1 MPDATLYREAAACYE
16 RARHWTDAARCY
28 RAAGMPL
35 RAAALH
41 ERLGQFDAA
50 AEDYGAAGEPETAG
64 WLLVHRLDAPGPARD
79 AVARA
84 SDGPRRDLV
93 LARCD
98 LAEGGPPALV
108 LPALRRVRDDLADPG
123 RVPYP
128 HRDLEEW
135 GLIVAELAQ
144 RFDQAALIFAAAVR
158 GRRPGAT
165 GRWSRW
171 ADRVLGTP
179 LVIAEG

>member
-41 ERLGQFDAA
+41 ERLGRFEAA
-50 AEDYGAAGEPETAG
+50 AEDYQAAGEEETAG
-64 WLLVHRLDAPGPARD
+64 WLLVHCLGEPAPARD

-84 SDGPRRDLV
+84 ADGPRRDLV

-98 LAEGGPPALV
+98 LAEGGPPALAV
-108 LPALRRVRDDLADPG
+108 PALQRVCADLADPD

-128 HRDLEEW
+128 HRDLEDW
-135 GLIVAELAQ
+135 GLVVAELAG
-144 RFDQAALIFAAAVR
+144 RLDQAALIFAAAVR
-158 GRRPGAT
+158 GHRPGAE
-165 GRWSRW
+165 GRWTRW